1 MHAAVR
7 HLAFRAKRTQ
17 PLEVAVA
24 SRALAV
30 WEHRKVVG
38 LLVRRD
44 LKVKYQQSVLGYA
57 WTMLEPLALTM
68 VYFFVFG
75 TILQADRGMPPEAMD
90 QGGFL
95 LYLVAG
101 ILPWTSFGAMLS
113 EAPRAMITHGKLI
126 TTMKVPREIFPMATV
141 GTKFVE
147 YMLTLPV
154 LLAFVV
160 FLGGSFSW
168 TGMLVWLPSAIL
180 LQFVFGLGMTLFL
193 STVNVMFRD
202 IERMVR
208 IVTRLLF
215 YGSAILY
222 PAHMVLQADI
232 PEWLKTAY
240 QLNPLLGIFQMH
252 RAVWFAGFPELTPTT
267 IALWSSVVGSFLMLV
282 IGYWTFRRLEMSVL
296 KEL

>member
-1 MHAAVR
+1 M
-7 HLAFRAKRTQ
+7 
-17 PLEVAVA
+17 A

-75 TILQADRGMPPEAMD
+75 VILKANRGMPEEAMA

-95 LYLVAG
+95 LFLVAG
-101 ILPWTSFGAMLS
+101 ILPWNTFGAIMS
-113 EAPRAMITHGKLI
+113 EAPRAMITHSKLI
-126 TTMKVPREIFPMATV
+126 TTMKVPREIFPLATV

-147 YMLTLPV
+147 YLLTWPV
-154 LLAFVV
+154 LIVFVIV
-160 FLGGSFSW
+160 LGGRPSW
-168 TGMLVWLPSAIL
+168 EGVLLWLPLAIV
-180 LQFVFGLGMTLFL
+180 LQFIFGLGLTLFL
-193 STVNVMFRD
+193 SAVNVLLRD
-202 IERMVR
+202 VERLVR
-208 IVTRLLF
+208 IITRLLF
-215 YGSAILY
+215 YGSAILF
-222 PAHMVLQADI
+222 PAAMVLGSDDVPGWA
-232 PEWLKTAY
+232 KTAF
-240 QLNPLLGIFQMH
+240 QLNPLLGIFEMH
-252 RAVWFAGFPELTPTT
+252 RSVWFANFEELTPTT
-267 IALWSSVVGSFLMLV
+267 IALTASVIGSILMLV

>member
-1 MHAAVR
+1 M
-7 HLAFRAKRTQ
+7 
-17 PLEVAVA
+17 A

-75 TILQADRGMPPEAMD
+75 VILKANRGMPEEAMA

-95 LYLVAG
+95 LFLVAG
-101 ILPWTSFGAMLS
+101 ILPWNTFGAIMS
-113 EAPRAMITHGKLI
+113 EAPRAMITHSKLI
-126 TTMKVPREIFPMATV
+126 TTMKVPREIFPLATV

-147 YMLTLPV
+147 YLLTWPV
-154 LLAFVV
+154 LIVFVIV
-160 FLGGSFSW
+160 LGGRPSW
-168 TGMLVWLPSAIL
+168 EGVLVWLPLAIV
-180 LQFVFGLGMTLFL
+180 LQFTFGLGLTLFL
-193 STVNVMFRD
+193 SAVNVLLRD
-202 IERMVR
+202 VERLVR
-208 IVTRLLF
+208 IITRLLF
-215 YGSAILY
+215 YGSAILF
-222 PAHMVLQADI
+222 PAAMVLGSDDVPGWA
-232 PEWLKTAY
+232 KTAF
-240 QLNPLLGIFQMH
+240 QLNPLLGIFEMH
-252 RAVWFAGFPELTPTT
+252 RSVWFANFEELTPTT
-267 IALWSSVVGSFLMLV
+267 IALTASVIGSILMLV

>member
-1 MHAAVR
+1 M
-7 HLAFRAKRTQ
+7 
-17 PLEVAVA
+17 A

-75 TILQADRGMPPEAMD
+75 VILKANRGMPEEAMA

-95 LYLVAG
+95 LFLVAG
-101 ILPWTSFGAMLS
+101 ILPWNTFGAIMS
-113 EAPRAMITHGKLI
+113 EAPRAMITHSKLI
-126 TTMKVPREIFPMATV
+126 TTMKVPREIFPLATV

-147 YMLTLPV
+147 YLLTWPV
-154 LLAFVV
+154 LIVFVIV
-160 FLGGSFSW
+160 LGGRPSW
-168 TGMLVWLPSAIL
+168 EGVLVWLPLAIV
-180 LQFVFGLGMTLFL
+180 LQFTFGLGLTLFL
-193 STVNVMFRD
+193 SAVNVLLRD
-202 IERMVR
+202 VERLVR
-208 IVTRLLF
+208 IITRLLF
-215 YGSAILY
+215 YGSAILF
-222 PAHMVLQADI
+222 PAAMVLGSDDVPGWA
-232 PEWLKTAY
+232 KTAF
-240 QLNPLLGIFQMH
+240 QLNPLLGIFEMH
-252 RAVWFAGFPELTPTT
+252 RSVWFANFEELTPTT
-267 IALWSSVVGSFLMLV
+267 IALAASVIGSILMLI

>member
-1 MHAAVR
+1 
-7 HLAFRAKRTQ
+7 
-17 PLEVAVA
+17 VA

-75 TILQADRGMPPEAMD
+75 VILNADRGMPEEA
-90 QGGFL
+90 QAYGGFVL
-95 LYLVAG
+95 FLVAG
-101 ILPWTSFGAMLS
+101 ILPWTTFGAILS
-113 EAPRAMITHGKLI
+113 EAPRAMLTHSKLI

-147 YMLTLPV
+147 YLLTWPV
-154 LLAFVV
+154 LLVFV
-160 FLGGSFSW
+160 FALGGHF
-168 TGMLVWLPSAIL
+168 TAMGLLVWLPLAVL
-180 LQFVFGLGMTLFL
+180 LTFMFGLGVTLFL
-193 STVNVMFRD
+193 SSVNVLLRD
-202 IERMVR
+202 VERLVR
-208 IVTRLLF
+208 ILTRLLF
-215 YGSAILY
+215 YGSAILF
-222 PAHMVLQADI
+222 PASMVLGSGI
-232 PEWLKTAY
+232 PEWVKTLY
-240 QLNPLLGIFQMH
+240 QLNPLMGIFQMH
-252 RAVWFAGFPELTPTT
+252 RAVWFPEFAELTPS
-267 IALWSSVVGSFLMLV
+267 ALALTSSVVGSVLMLI

>member
-1 MHAAVR
+1 M
-7 HLAFRAKRTQ
+7 
-17 PLEVAVA
+17 A

-75 TILQADRGMPPEAMD
+75 VILKANRGMPEEAMA

-95 LYLVAG
+95 LFLVAG
-101 ILPWTSFGAMLS
+101 ILPWNTFGAIMS
-113 EAPRAMITHGKLI
+113 EAPRAMITHSKLI
-126 TTMKVPREIFPMATV
+126 TTMKVPREIFPLATV

-147 YMLTLPV
+147 YLLTWPV
-154 LLAFVV
+154 LIVFVIV
-160 FLGGSFSW
+160 LGGRPSW
-168 TGMLVWLPSAIL
+168 EGVLLWLPLAIV
-180 LQFVFGLGMTLFL
+180 LQFTFGLGLTLFL
-193 STVNVMFRD
+193 SAVNVLLRD
-202 IERMVR
+202 VERLVR
-208 IVTRLLF
+208 IITRLLF
-215 YGSAILY
+215 YGSAILF
-222 PAHMVLQADI
+222 PAAMVLGSDDVPGWA
-232 PEWLKTAY
+232 KTTF
-240 QLNPLLGIFQMH
+240 QLNPLLGIFEMH
-252 RAVWFAGFPELTPTT
+252 RSVWFANFEELTPTT
-267 IALWSSVVGSFLMLV
+267 IALTASVIGSILMLV

>member
-1 MHAAVR
+1 M
-7 HLAFRAKRTQ
+7 
-17 PLEVAVA
+17 A

-75 TILQADRGMPPEAMD
+75 VILNANRGLPEEAMA

-95 LYLVAG
+95 LFLVAG
-101 ILPWTSFGAMLS
+101 ILPWNTFGAIMS
-113 EAPRAMITHGKLI
+113 EAPRAMITHSKLI
-126 TTMKVPREIFPMATV
+126 TTMKVPREIFPLATV

-147 YMLTLPV
+147 YLLTWPV
-154 LLAFVV
+154 LIVFVIV
-160 FLGGSFSW
+160 LGGRPSW
-168 TGMLVWLPSAIL
+168 EGVLLWLPLAIV
-180 LQFVFGLGMTLFL
+180 LQFTFGLGLTLFL
-193 STVNVMFRD
+193 SAVNVLLRD
-202 IERMVR
+202 VERLVR
-208 IVTRLLF
+208 IITRLLF
-215 YGSAILY
+215 YGSAILF
-222 PAHMVLQADI
+222 PAAMVLGSDDVPGWA
-232 PEWLKTAY
+232 KTAF
-240 QLNPLLGIFQMH
+240 QLNPLLGIFEMH
-252 RAVWFAGFPELTPTT
+252 RSVWFANFEELTPTT
-267 IALWSSVVGSFLMLV
+267 IALAASVIGSILMLI

>member
-1 MHAAVR
+1 M
-7 HLAFRAKRTQ
+7 
-17 PLEVAVA
+17 A

-75 TILQADRGMPPEAMD
+75 VILKANRGMPEEAMA

-95 LYLVAG
+95 LFLVAG
-101 ILPWTSFGAMLS
+101 ILPWNTFGAIMS
-113 EAPRAMITHGKLI
+113 EAPRAMITHSKLI
-126 TTMKVPREIFPMATV
+126 TTMKVPREIFPLATV

-147 YMLTLPV
+147 YLLTWPV
-154 LLAFVV
+154 LIVFVIV
-160 FLGGSFSW
+160 LGGRPSW
-168 TGMLVWLPSAIL
+168 EGVLLWLPLAIV
-180 LQFVFGLGMTLFL
+180 LQFTFGLGLTLFL
-193 STVNVMFRD
+193 SAVNVLLRD
-202 IERMVR
+202 VERLVR
-208 IVTRLLF
+208 IITRLLF
-215 YGSAILY
+215 YGSAILF
-222 PAHMVLQADI
+222 PAAMVLGSDDVPGWA
-232 PEWLKTAY
+232 KTAF
-240 QLNPLLGIFQMH
+240 QLNPLLGIFEMH
-252 RAVWFAGFPELTPTT
+252 RSVWFANFEELTPTT
-267 IALWSSVVGSFLMLV
+267 IALAASVIGSILMLI

>member
-1 MHAAVR
+1 M
-7 HLAFRAKRTQ
+7 
-17 PLEVAVA
+17 A

-75 TILQADRGMPPEAMD
+75 VILNANRGLPEEAMA

-95 LYLVAG
+95 LFLVAG
-101 ILPWTSFGAMLS
+101 ILPWNTFGAIMS
-113 EAPRAMITHGKLI
+113 EAPRAMITHSKLI
-126 TTMKVPREIFPMATV
+126 TTMKVPREIFPLATV

-147 YMLTLPV
+147 YLLTWPV
-154 LLAFVV
+154 LIVFVIV
-160 FLGGSFSW
+160 LGGRPSW
-168 TGMLVWLPSAIL
+168 EGVLVWLPLAIV
-180 LQFVFGLGMTLFL
+180 LQFTFGLGLTLFL
-193 STVNVMFRD
+193 SAVNVLLRD
-202 IERMVR
+202 VERLVR

-215 YGSAILY
+215 YGSAILF
-222 PAHMVLQADI
+222 PAAMVLDSAEV
-232 PEWLKTAY
+232 PAWAKTAF
-240 QLNPLLGIFQMH
+240 QLNPLLGIFEMH
-252 RAVWFAGFPELTPTT
+252 RSVWFANFEELTPTT
-267 IALWSSVVGSFLMLV
+267 VALAASVIGSILMLV

>member
-1 MHAAVR
+1 M
-7 HLAFRAKRTQ
+7 
-17 PLEVAVA
+17 A

-75 TILQADRGMPPEAMD
+75 VILNADRGMPEEA
-90 QGGFL
+90 QAYGGFVL
-95 LYLVAG
+95 FLVAG
-101 ILPWTSFGAMLS
+101 ILPWTTFGAILS
-113 EAPRAMITHGKLI
+113 EAPRAMLTHSKLI

-147 YMLTLPV
+147 YLLTWPV
-154 LLAFVV
+154 LLVFV
-160 FLGGSFSW
+160 FALGGHF
-168 TGMLVWLPSAIL
+168 TAMGLLVWLPLAVL
-180 LQFVFGLGMTLFL
+180 LTFMFGLGVTLFL
-193 STVNVMFRD
+193 SSVNVLLRD
-202 IERMVR
+202 VERLVR
-208 IVTRLLF
+208 ILTRLLF
-215 YGSAILY
+215 YGSAILF
-222 PAHMVLQADI
+222 PASMVLGSGI
-232 PEWLKTAY
+232 PEWVKTLY
-240 QLNPLLGIFQMH
+240 QLNPLMGIFQMH
-252 RAVWFAGFPELTPTT
+252 RAVWFPEFAELTPS
-267 IALWSSVVGSFLMLV
+267 ALALTSSVVGSVLMLI